1 MRWANRGINY
11 FRQACIYIN
20 GYRLTDIS
28 ACVALRKQ
36 NGSSFWK
43 SNHHHCPCLEHPACI
58 CSISST
64 PLEWASS
71 PAPSSQ
77 PCSQPFQLPALQ
89 CCSDNTTHI
98 CTFAHTNL
106 SSLLSPVLPCAWNL
120 LPPPDSYTFMLLSD
134 SQPCH
139 LISVWVSPDHR
150 EEMQKLL
157 WHQQLFFDFLQT
169 RKLGTSANSAQQ
181 KPRAAAG
188 LLTVLELCRGKSC

>member
-1 MRWANRGINY
+1 MG
-11 FRQACIYIN
+11 F
-20 GYRLTDIS
+20 
-28 ACVALRKQ
+28 
-36 NGSSFWK
+36 
-43 SNHHHCPCLEHPACI
+43 
-58 CSISST
+58 
-64 PLEWASS
+64 
-71 PAPSSQ
+71 Q

-106 SSLLSPVLPCAWNL
+106 SSLLSPMLPCAWNL

-181 KPRAAAG
+181 KLLQGSLPFWNCAEANLVKRMPAPSIKARRIPPIAADPTMATG
-188 LLTVLELCRGKSC
+188 PSKNKSTEQHLFLFLLHYFARYSSLSIVIISPMGKHCIH